1 MDRADRNGLG
11 AAVAGHALLLAALTI
26 GISHRVPPVHPQPQ
40 VMDVQLV
47 DTVGLQSAAPE
58 PATEAPQEQV
68 SPEAG
73 PSEEAA
79 PPEPTPVPEP
89 APPKPVEKPTPA
101 PPQPKP
107 VPAPA
112 PEPAKTP
119 KKPVEAKPTPTPAK
133 TPPKEPAKAAPRLSS
148 DFLNDISKAAKSEAK
163 GASAGKGQRTAG
175 SKLGPDFLKGIASPA
190 PGKGT
195 QARASISGA
204 AMNGLAAAIKRQVQ
218 PCYDLGALG
227 GTPAMEITTVLRIR
241 FNKDGSVA
249 SAQKVEQTGITPANG
264 RYAQQM
270 AEVSRAAVLRCSPLH
285 LPAELYEGGW
295 EQIEMGFIPRQMQ

>member
-11 AAVAGHALLLAALTI
+11 AAIVGHGLLLAALTI
-26 GISHRVPPVHPQPQ
+26 GISRRVPPVHPQPQ

-73 PSEEAA
+73 PPEEAA
-79 PPEPTPVPEP
+79 PPEPAAVPEP
-89 APPKPVEKPTPA
+89 TPPKPAEKPTPA
-101 PPQPKP
+101 PPQPK
-107 VPAPA
+107 PAPA

-119 KKPVEAKPTPTPAK
+119 KKPVEAKPTPAPAK
-133 TPPKEPAKAAPRLSS
+133 TPPKAEAKSAARLSS
-148 DFLNDISKAAKSEAK
+148 DFLKDISTAAKSEAK

-195 QARASISGA
+195 QARAAITGA

-227 GTPAMEITTVLRIR
+227 GTPAMEIVTVLRIR

-249 SAQKVEQTGITPANG
+249 SAQKAEQTGVTAANG